1 MGDNRC
7 AFCGD
12 SANYR
17 LLCEQ
22 HAREDAEI
30 TAMNDNRARVEF
42 SDDGQHIR
50 KWSRL
55 PFDGGECLYSHPA
68 PRAEAPS
75 QGVEKIAYAIIEGS
89 GGKRAAEH
97 AREFVTANWEDAM
110 RSAYAVMALS
120 TGQQKGP
127 SQ

>member
-30 TAMNDNRARVEF
+30 TAMNDNRAKVEF
-42 SDDGQHIR
+42 SDDVDPA
-50 KWSRL
+50 SREV
-55 PFDGGECLYSHPA
+55 PHPQ
-68 PRAEAPS
+68 PS
-75 QGVEKIAYAIIEGS
+75 QKGEGD
-89 GGKRAAEH
+89 E
-97 AREFVTANWEDAM
+97 
-110 RSAYAVMALS
+110 
-120 TGQQKGP
+120 
-127 SQ
+127 

>member
-42 SDDGQHIR
+42 SDDVDPA
-50 KWSRL
+50 SR
-55 PFDGGECLYSHPA
+55 
-68 PRAEAPS
+68 
-75 QGVEKIAYAIIEGS
+75 EGW
-89 GGKRAAEH
+89 H
-97 AREFVTANWEDAM
+97 D
-110 RSAYAVMALS
+110 
-120 TGQQKGP
+120 Q
-127 SQ
+127 